1 MKLLIF
7 KPLLPSLLVQCSI
20 LVLVCSGSL
29 PHTFGAKGLALV
41 LCSCLL
47 LGLVFLPASWS
58 CVPGGS
64 PVFVPTPG
72 LVFLW
77 AAWSRFLVGSLVL
90 CSHFLLVAFVQWWA
104 VPPSLKKRF
113 RKTSI
118 GLSYVKKETSQI
130 ETLIS

>member
-1 MKLLIF
+1 MVEASYFQASPSFASGPVFDSGAGLLW
-7 KPLLPSLLVQCSI
+7 LSS
-20 LVLVCSGSL
+20 
-29 PHTFGAKGLALV
+29 PHFRRQRL
-41 LCSCLL
+41 S
-47 LGLVFLPASWS
+47 LGLVLLPASWS

-118 GLSYVKKETSQI
+118 GLSYVKKEKSQI